1 MLRCSACR
9 LHLSRASLLYLTIL
23 LFSWSLRMEVPYRTA
38 LLPSVLSAKMVCPTS
53 LLKDCCSSANYGT
66 FSVKVTFL
74 IVVSCSKFDAC
85 TLSSSC
91 LFFPYRLLF
100 PPGLLFPA
108 VLLFLP
114 NLLFPVGLLF
124 SPGSL
129 FPAGWLFL
137 SSMLFQERLLLIA
150 GFLF

>member
-1 MLRCSACR
+1 MSICSDVVHAGFTWFGPPCCTWR
-9 LHLSRASLLYLTIL
+9 MCYFLEVYV
-23 LFSWSLRMEVPYRTA
+23 WSYRTA
-38 LLPSVLSAKMVCPTS
+38 LLPAVLSANMVCPTS
-53 LLKDCCSSANYGT
+53 LLKDCCSSAKYGT
-66 FSVKVTFL
+66 FSVKVTFPT
-74 IVVSCSKFDAC
+74 VVSCSKFDAC

-108 VLLFLP
+108 VWLFLP

-129 FPAGWLFL
+129 FPADWLFL
-137 SSMLFQERLLLIA
+137 SSMLFPERLLIA
-150 GFLF
+150 AFLF